1 MRTFYLMAFFMGS
14 AVMGA
19 GFAAVISGVVR
30 DRPNLMIA
38 GSAALFASAVLIG
51 VIGVLE
57 DRWPK

>member
-1 MRTFYLMAFFMGS
+1 MAFFMGS
-14 AVMGA
+14 TIMGA
-19 GFAAVISGVVR
+19 GFAAVISGVVK

-38 GSAALFASAVLIG
+38 GSAALFASAILIG